1 MRKNYQILMAKKSRE
16 TEEGWLPLWM
26 HLRDT
31 AGIMKKLAARWV
43 PESVCS
49 AVGLDY
55 EQFLAAA
62 VFAAATHDLG
72 KSTAFFQNF
81 ITKSCPEKLEELH
94 DRGFAIRGV
103 YPKSKR
109 ISHAYA
115 GQWILQSDTT
125 GFQIHESLAMVVGA
139 HHGRPIDGGAV
150 DLLRFYPFHIY
161 GTETDRNIKKLWK
174 EVWQDLID
182 QAVELS
188 GVKSV
193 SELPALSAN
202 GQVLLSGLLIAA
214 DWIAS
219 NTAYFPLISPDDY
232 GDEGMYPGRVQKG
245 WEKVDF
251 PEGWHSGIYSMD
263 EEMFQERFGFTPNE
277 VQKCMLEAAN
287 NTENP
292 GIFILE
298 AQMGSGKTEAALGA
312 AEVFACRKQAGG
324 IFFGLPTQA
333 ASNGLFERLYA
344 WAQRVSEDTVNA
356 IKLAH
361 CAAEFQEEY
370 RQLLLKGQ
378 AEGNEDRVED
388 DPEQDGLEVHSW
400 FQGSKRALLSEF
412 VIGTVDQFLM
422 ASLRRKHFM
431 LRHLG
436 LAGKVV
442 VIDECHSYDA
452 YMCVYLE
459 RSIEW
464 MAAYGVPVI
473 LLSATLSKERREALA
488 ESYVKSYSKYY
499 LGKRKPEVTY
509 EWLAGKE
516 DAGYPLLTWTEGE
529 TVRQKK
535 IEQIVPGKTVKITY
549 TDSISDMVRR
559 LDERM
564 AEGGCACVI
573 ANTVKCAQQ
582 IYDECRQRMRDMN
595 IILYH
600 AQYTMPDRIKKE
612 KHLLKN
618 MGKLSGNR
626 ERHRL
631 IVIGTQVLEQSLD
644 YDADIMVTQLCPMDL
659 LLQRIG
665 RLHRHEKRN
674 GNKENYSRP
683 AGLQEPECMILR
695 DNGELY
701 DSGTGKIYKDYLLM
715 RTAQLLPD
723 VIKIPDDISFL
734 VQKVYNQEDDLE
746 MNGERYEKAA
756 EEYRNLLQTK
766 RKNAKDYV
774 LKKAVSRSGLK
785 GMLDN
790 EEKSSE
796 KLAEASVRDGTGT
809 IEVLLMKKDR
819 DGKIRFVTEDGEEH
833 FGLLAS
839 EVPDNE
845 EGRKIAMQ
853 RLRLPYVFGLG
864 SVKREII
871 KELEEK
877 NRREL
882 SAWQLSPWLKGELI
896 LLLDQDNQGELNH
909 YKLSYSLEKGLEYAE
924 NGIPE
929 PE

>member
-31 AGIMKKLAARWV
+31 AGIMKKLVARWV
-43 PESVCS
+43 PESVYT
-49 AVGLDY
+49 AAGLDY
-55 EQFLAAA
+55 EQFLSAA
-62 VFAAATHDLG
+62 VFAAATHDIG
-72 KSTAFFQNF
+72 KSTAFFQNL
-81 ITKSCPEKLEELH
+81 ITKSCPEKSEELQ
-94 DRGFAIRGV
+94 DRKFAIRGV
-103 YPKSKR
+103 YQKSKN
-109 ISHAYA
+109 ISHAHA

-125 GFQIHESLAMVVGA
+125 RFQVHESLAMAVGA
-139 HHGRPIDGGAV
+139 HHGRPIALGAD
-150 DLLRFYPFHIY
+150 DLLGCYPFYIY
-161 GTETDRNIKKLWK
+161 GTETDCNIKKLWK
-174 EVWQDLID
+174 DVWQDLINL
-182 QAVELS
+182 ALELA

-193 SELPALSAN
+193 SELPVLSAN

-219 NTAYFPLISPDDY
+219 NTAYFPLISLDDY
-232 GDEGMYPGRVQKG
+232 GDEGMYPDRVQKG

-251 PEGWHSGIYSMD
+251 PEGWHSGINSMD
-263 EEMFQERFGFTPNE
+263 EEMFQERFGFPTNE
-277 VQKCMLEAAN
+277 VQRCMLEVAN

-312 AEVFACRKQAGG
+312 AEIFACRKQTGG

-333 ASNGLFERLYA
+333 ASNGLFGRLYT
-344 WAQRVSEDTVNA
+344 WAQSVSEETVNA

-361 CAAEFQEEY
+361 SAAELQEEY

-378 AEGNEDRVED
+378 AEGNEDRDED
-388 DPEQDGLEVHSW
+388 DMEQDGLEVHSW

-452 YMCVYLE
+452 YMSVYLE

-488 ESYVKSYSKYY
+488 VSYVKSYSKYY

-535 IEQIVPGKTVKITY
+535 IEQIIPGKTVKITY
-549 TDSISDMVRR
+549 TDSISDMARR
-559 LDERM
+559 LDERIG
-564 AEGGCACVI
+564 EGGCACVI
-573 ANTVKCAQQ
+573 VNTVKCAQQ
-582 IYDECRQRMRDMN
+582 IYDECRQKMKDVN

-612 KHLLKN
+612 KQLLKN

-631 IVIGTQVLEQSLD
+631 LVIGTQVLEQSLD

-674 GNKENYSRP
+674 GCKENYSRP
-683 AGLQEPECMILR
+683 VGLQEPECMILR

-701 DSGTGKIYKDYLLM
+701 DSGTGKIYKDYLLL
-715 RTAQLLPD
+715 RTAQILPD

-734 VQKVYNQEDDLE
+734 VQKVYNMEDNLG
-746 MNGERYEKAA
+746 MSGERYEKVT
-756 EEYRNLLQTK
+756 EGHRNLLQTK
-766 RKNAKDYV
+766 KENAKRYV
-774 LKKAVSRSGLK
+774 LTKAVSRNGLK

-790 EEKSSE
+790 DEKSSE
-796 KLAEASVRDGTGT
+796 KLAEASVRDGAGT
-809 IEVLLMKKDR
+809 VEVLLMKKDK
-819 DGKIRFVTEDGEEH
+819 DGKIRFATGDGEED

-839 EVPDNE
+839 QVPDSE
-845 EGRKIAMQ
+845 EGQKIAMQ

-864 SVKREII
+864 SKKKETIRELEDKNK
-871 KELEEK
+871 KEL
-877 NRREL
+877 
-882 SAWQLSPWLKGELI
+882 SPWQLSPWLKGELI
-896 LLLDQDNQGELNH
+896 LLLDQDNQGELND
-909 YKLSYSLEKGLEYAE
+909 YKLSYSLEKGLEYRSKE
-924 NGIPE
+924 V
-929 PE
+929 